1 VGKGEIYP
9 LYPKGQ
15 GFSHRRGCAG
25 PFLAPPKE
33 SHTPS
38 HADNCPA
45 QWQVR
50 RNAQY
55 FKYRKAGYPLHRMF
69 PVHKNLFYKNIIG
82 RKMEVG
88 EGNLCIAE
96 DEKFLVFPS

>member
-1 VGKGEIYP
+1 
-9 LYPKGQ
+9 
-15 GFSHRRGCAG
+15 
-25 PFLAPPKE
+25 
-33 SHTPS
+33 
-38 HADNCPA
+38 
-45 QWQVR
+45 
-50 RNAQY
+50 
-55 FKYRKAGYPLHRMF
+55 MF